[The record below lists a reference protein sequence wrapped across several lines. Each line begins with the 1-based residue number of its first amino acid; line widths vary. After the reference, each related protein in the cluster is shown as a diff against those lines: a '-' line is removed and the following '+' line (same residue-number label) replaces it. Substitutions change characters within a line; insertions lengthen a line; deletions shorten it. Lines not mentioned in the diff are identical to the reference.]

1 MLGGSFRIPLVLE
14 IRLDES
20 DFEHRLTIIRIGAS
34 NEKYG
39 EKPDKEH
46 EGHVEVR
53 THAVQGALLHALAA
67 HQQMV
72 HVRGNGEIEEDDEEG
87 DGPSP
92 CPWSDLKDSWSLPLA
107 R

>member
-1 MLGGSFRIPLVLE
+1 MLGSSSRLPLVLE

-39 EKPDKEH
+39 KKPDKEH

-67 HQQMV
+67 HQQVMKV
-72 HVRGNGEIEEDDEEG
+72 GGNSEIKEDEEEG
-87 DGPSP
+87 DEEYSEEEGKS
-92 CPWSDLKDSWSLPLA
+92 
-107 R
+107 